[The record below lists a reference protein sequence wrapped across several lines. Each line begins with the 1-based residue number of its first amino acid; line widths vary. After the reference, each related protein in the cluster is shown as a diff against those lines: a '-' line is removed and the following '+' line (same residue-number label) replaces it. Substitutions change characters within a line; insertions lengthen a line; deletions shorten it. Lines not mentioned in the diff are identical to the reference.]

1 MVSLGNYIENG
12 VYNVTTTVTWVRF
25 LHHCTNG
32 DDMDNNPVPVI
43 EQPFNMSS
51 IEQSITELLSNSQY
65 NITVV
70 ITNII
75 GNATAIKVNKTM
87 EAGNCL

>member
-1 MVSLGNYIENG
+1 MVSLGNYIDNG

-25 LHHCTNG
+25 LHQCTNG
-32 DDMDNNPVPVI
+32 DDMGNVVI
-43 EQPFNMSS
+43 EEPFNMSS

-75 GNATAIKVNKTM
+75 GNATAIKVNQTM

>member
-1 MVSLGNYIENG
+1 MVSLGNYIDNG

-25 LHHCTNG
+25 LHQCTNG
-32 DDMDNNPVPVI
+32 DDMGNVVI
-43 EQPFNMSS
+43 EEPFNMSS

-75 GNATAIKVNKTM
+75 GNATAIKVNQTM
-87 EAGNCL
+87 EAGNCI

>member
-1 MVSLGNYIENG
+1 MVSLGNYIDNG

-25 LHHCTNG
+25 LHQCTNG
-32 DDMDNNPVPVI
+32 DDMGNVVI
-43 EQPFNMSS
+43 AEPFNMSS

-75 GNATAIKVNKTM
+75 GNATAIKVNQTM

>member
-1 MVSLGNYIENG
+1 MVSLGNYIDNR

-25 LHHCTNG
+25 LHQCTNG
-32 DDMDNNPVPVI
+32 DDMGNVVI
-43 EQPFNMSS
+43 EEPFNMSS

-65 NITVV
+65 KITVV

-75 GNATAIKVNKTM
+75 GNATAIKVDQTM